1 MAGFHHTIHLSIH
14 PTASLSFVPSL
25 WLISVPF
32 FLIPSFVWTSVLS
45 LISSFPAWHHHPSIY
60 PFLTSFPPSG
70 MLLSCDKS
78 VQMNW
83 VKKKKKT
90 KKTQKRKNRTD
101 WSIWDAL
108 NDIQSWIFCLEP
120 GGLYHNT
127 SGKYTANTV
136 HYAHCRHTLP
146 SWNIF
151 QPNSCLLD
159 FKACRRPCFV
169 VFASWRTTPHRHKE
183 CILALSFLA
192 VLYNSRLG
200 SMGSGPWPFLL
211 HLREM
216 LATGMLENV

>member
-83 VKKKKKT
+83 VKKKKR
-90 KKTQKRKNRTD
+90 QKRLKKERTELTGASEML
-101 WSIWDAL
+101 WMTYRVESFAL
-108 NDIQSWIFCLEP
+108 SPKAFTTTQA
-120 GGLYHNT
+120 
-127 SGKYTANTV
+127 ANTLLIQYTM
-136 HYAHCRHTLP
+136 HTAGTHCR
-146 SWNIF
+146 
-151 QPNSCLLD
+151 
-159 FKACRRPCFV
+159 
-169 VFASWRTTPHRHKE
+169 
-183 CILALSFLA
+183 
-192 VLYNSRLG
+192 LG
-200 SMGSGPWPFLL
+200 TSSSLI
-211 HLREM
+211 H
-216 LATGMLENV
+216 AY